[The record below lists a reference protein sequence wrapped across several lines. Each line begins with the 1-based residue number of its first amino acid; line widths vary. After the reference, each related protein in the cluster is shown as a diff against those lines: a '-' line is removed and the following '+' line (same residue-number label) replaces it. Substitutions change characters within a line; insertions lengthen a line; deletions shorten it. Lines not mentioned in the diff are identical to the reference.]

1 MGETDFPLLGDSAAA
16 ATGES
21 MVTAVNPGIEGC
33 TFRSIW
39 PWVASFSISH
49 GTGADPFRSPHGK
62 GKDGV
67 LA

>member
-1 MGETDFPLLGDSAAA
+1 
-16 ATGES
+16 